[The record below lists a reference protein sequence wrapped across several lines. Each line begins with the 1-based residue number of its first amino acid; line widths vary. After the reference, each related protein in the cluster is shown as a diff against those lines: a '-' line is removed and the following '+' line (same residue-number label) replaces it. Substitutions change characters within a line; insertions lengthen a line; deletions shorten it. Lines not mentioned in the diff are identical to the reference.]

1 MYLSFGKIKEAKGG
15 QKPKEA
21 KGHKPKKAKRKV
33 KEKIKGKRAKRA
45 KISTSS
51 DNSLPIYVFL
61 IRASLKSW

>member
-1 MYLSFGKIKEAKGG
+1 MYLSFGKIKEVKG

-33 KEKIKGKRAKRA
+33 KEKIKGKRAK
-45 KISTSS
+45 ISTSS